1 MKNKIKTKILIMMIL
16 IIQMIQISVQLPV
29 NATIKENDEV
39 TLLRRT

>member
-39 TLLRRT
+39 TLLRRP